1 MCVCVCVHMHV
12 LCCVQLFV
20 TPWFVAHQAPLSMK
34 FSRQEYWSGLPFS
47 SPGHLPDPGIEP
59 MSLASPALAGGFF
72 ATSATWEVLMKPGIL
87 LVVCIDLRTW
97 IFHNVWLVWFL
108 SCWFNILSY
117 WRPVTQSVI
126 SLKSSINHLFPFL
139 FVLSEHPWEYIISG
153 QHFRGEFYLKLTVQS
168 YYQK

>member
-1 MCVCVCVHMHV
+1 MCVCMCVCVCVHMHV

-108 SCWFNILSY
+108 SC
-117 WRPVTQSVI
+117 
-126 SLKSSINHLFPFL
+126 
-139 FVLSEHPWEYIISG
+139 
-153 QHFRGEFYLKLTVQS
+153 
-168 YYQK
+168 